1 MRGLSAVTVVALAI
15 VIASCGGDGGGGGGG
30 DPTTTASSPD
40 AVRWLAAVE
49 VAPWADD
56 LDAATQR
63 LREPLGEALVVSPVD
78 CFEGLPPE
86 AGQGYV
92 IGALAVSSEAAEG
105 LVAEAGEPL
114 LFIAPV
120 TIVCPD

>member
-1 MRGLSAVTVVALAI
+1 V
-15 VIASCGGDGGGGGGG
+15 
-30 DPTTTASSPD
+30 
-40 AVRWLAAVE
+40 AVE
-49 VAPWADD
+49 VAARADD

-78 CFEGLPPE
+78 CFEGLPDD

-92 IGALAVSSEAAEG
+92 IGALSPSKEDAER
-105 LVAEAGEPL
+105 LVAEAGEAV
-114 LFIAPV
+114 LFSASV

>member
-1 MRGLSAVTVVALAI
+1 MRARSTVAAVALAI
-15 VIASCGGDGGGGGGG
+15 AVAACGGEGGGGT
-30 DPTTTASSPD
+30 DPTTASTPD
-40 AVRWLAAVE
+40 GVRWLAAVE
-49 VAPWADD
+49 VAQRADD

-63 LREPLGEALVVSPVD
+63 LREPLGDALVVSPVD

-92 IGALAVSSEAAEG
+92 IGALADSSEVAEG

-114 LFIAPV
+114 LFMASV
-120 TIVCPD
+120 TIVCPG

>member
-1 MRGLSAVTVVALAI
+1 VRSRPTFAAVFLAI
-15 VIASCGGDGGGGGGG
+15 AMVACGGRSGGG
-30 DPTTTASSPD
+30 DPTAPASTPD
-40 AVRWLAAVE
+40 GARWLAAVE
-49 VAPWADD
+49 VASRADD

-78 CFEGLPPE
+78 CFEGMPAD

-92 IGALAVSSEAAEG
+92 IGALAPSKDDAER
-105 LVAEAGEPL
+105 LVAEAGEAV
-114 LFIAPV
+114 LFSASV